1 MAVAAL
7 YTMFLTI
14 WLGLLKFLWSWR
26 QNNAASFRRNGPH
39 LQGLLL
45 GTAVLIAVPS
55 TLVELTAGI
64 HFALL
69 AGVAAALPS
78 VVLRAYGRLRPG
90 TQTSRRRRRRSLGT
104 ASTGAESEFDIED
117 ISATGALL
125 RVEGPRSLAVGQWL
139 DLKLSFE
146 GRSTPVRAQVVRQ
159 QRPEWT
165 RIGGVGVRFDF
176 TDNEPSRLLVEAYA
190 GDDPDVSSVSV

>member
-7 YTMFLTI
+7 YGMFLAI

-26 QNNAASFRRNGPH
+26 GNNAATFRCNSPH
-39 LQGLLL
+39 LQKLLL
-45 GTAVLIAVPS
+45 VAAVLIAVPS

-69 AGVAAALPS
+69 AGIAAALPS

-90 TQTSRRRRRRSLGT
+90 SQTSRRRRRRSLGT

-146 GRSTPVRAQVVRQ
+146 GKNTPVRAQVVRQ

-176 TDNEPSRLLVEAYA
+176 TDNEPSRMLVEAYV
-190 GDDPDVSSVSV
+190 GDDPEVPSASV